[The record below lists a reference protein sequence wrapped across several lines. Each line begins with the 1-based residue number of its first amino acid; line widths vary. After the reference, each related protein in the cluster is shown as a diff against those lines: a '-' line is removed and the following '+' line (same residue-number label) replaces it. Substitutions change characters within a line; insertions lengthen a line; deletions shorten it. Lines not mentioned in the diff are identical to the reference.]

1 MKPPKGEFYL
11 NYYQMLYDS
20 TAMLLL
26 YTSQMTEY
34 PYSTI
39 TARYMDDMIYHFP
52 ADSDTIEKY
61 ICVMAILLSLSRN
74 GHPVYKSQLDTLEKI
89 IGHVPEKLPDVL
101 NATDYSAFLSDLKE
115 VLSMIQFYRTTEG
128 KLIDD
133 TNK

>member
-39 TARYMDDMIYHFP
+39 IARYMDDVTYHSP
-52 ADSDTIEKY
+52 ADSDPIEKY

-101 NATDYSAFLSDLKE
+101 NATDYSAFLSDLEE
-115 VLSMIQFYRTTEG
+115 VLSTIQFYRTTEG

>member
-1 MKPPKGEFYL
+1 M
-11 NYYQMLYDS
+11 NYYKMLYDS

-52 ADSDTIEKY
+52 ADSDTIEKD
-61 ICVMAILLSLSRN
+61 ICVVAILLSLSRN

-101 NATDYSAFLSDLKE
+101 NATDYSAFLSDLEE
-115 VLSMIQFYRTTEG
+115 VLSTIQFYRTTEG